1 MSSKLSRGLLIV
13 ALVALCAF
21 PAAAATVRQM
31 NLEQMVDNAGRIF
44 RGTLLDVRE
53 GTVQAGGGELPTTIY
68 VFRVDEALKGTFQNV
83 KGEQIAEIQ
92 MVGSKIDAK
101 QVGTMRRLP
110 ILPDHPKLEK
120 GRDYLLLTTAPSAVG
135 LSTTVGLGQGA
146 FTLIGKGGSAV
157 AVNENHNAGLFAG
170 MNNGF
175 AATPQE
181 GPVAYSTLATLIR
194 DIVGE

>member
-1 MSSKLSRGLLIV
+1 MSKLSRGVLIV
-13 ALVALCAF
+13 ALAALCAY

-53 GTVQAGGGELPTTIY
+53 GKVQAGGGELPTTIY
-68 VFRVDEALKGTFQNV
+68 VFRVDEAFKGTFQEV

-92 MVGSKIDAK
+92 IVGGKVESKQA
-101 QVGTMRRLP
+101 GTMRRLP
-110 ILPDHPKLEK
+110 VLPDQPKLQK
-120 GRDYLLLTTAPSAVG
+120 GQDYLLLTTAPSAIG
-135 LSTTVGLGQGA
+135 LSTTVGLGQGS

-157 AVNENHNAGLFAG
+157 AVNENQNYGLFNG
-170 MNNGF
+170 MRGLSRQ
-175 AATPQE
+175 AVPPE
-181 GPVAYSTLATLIR
+181 GPVPYTTLATFIR

>member
-1 MSSKLSRGLLIV
+1 ME
-13 ALVALCAF
+13 
-21 PAAAATVRQM
+21 AAAEEGRQ
-31 NLEQMVDNAGRIF
+31 G
-44 RGTLLDVRE
+44 
-53 GTVQAGGGELPTTIY
+53 
-68 VFRVDEALKGTFQNV
+68 FRVQVAGAKAEEVGKGV
-83 KGEQIAEIQ
+83 A
-92 MVGSKIDAK
+92 
-101 QVGTMRRLP
+101 R
-110 ILPDHPKLEK
+110 
-120 GRDYLLLTTAPSAVG
+120 
-135 LSTTVGLGQGA
+135 LGQGA

>member
-1 MSSKLSRGLLIV
+1 MSKLSRGVLIV
-13 ALVALCAF
+13 ALAALCAY

-68 VFRVDEALKGTFQNV
+68 VFRVDEALKGTFQEV

-101 QVGTMRRLP
+101 QVGAMRRLP

-120 GRDYLLLTTAPSAVG
+120 GQDYLLLTTAPSAVG